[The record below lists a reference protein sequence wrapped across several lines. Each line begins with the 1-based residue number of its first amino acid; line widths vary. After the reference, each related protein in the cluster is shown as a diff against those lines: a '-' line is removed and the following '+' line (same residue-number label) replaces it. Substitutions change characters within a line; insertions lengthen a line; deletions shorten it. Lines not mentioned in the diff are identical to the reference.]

1 MVNAS
6 HYINEIYVIN
16 KESNLDRWKTISGKM
31 ESEKTDIPY
40 NQFIGLDADKLNLKD
55 YSSEISSQS
64 STFLM
69 TKHIYAKSKS
79 HYNLWKYLLDNED
92 KKEDKDTKNDKNGEV
107 EKDEK
112 DKNDKKDKNKKSE
125 SESESE
131 NDTNH
136 WTLVVEDD
144 SIIPDNFNV
153 YLKQLTQ
160 FLNLLPSEQLD
171 QTDLLNISAYGNYTN
186 QYTGINNI
194 ILTFMLSIL
203 TMVFKKKNSTNT
215 SSFTSDIDGKK
226 WDFVNSFFPLGTHAY
241 LVNLKQCRTL
251 VNYFDTNK
259 FSYHLDV
266 QLNLNSFNINTITPF
281 GIRRGGIS
289 DGTTPTLTT
298 PALPVKILT
307 MFNPEL
313 AHDLG
318 KPIVNILGVYQLN
331 ILIVAYGI
339 FLIIWQIIDIPGRL
353 QEYFENI

>member
-31 ESEKTDIPY
+31 GSEKTDIPY

-79 HYNLWKYLLDNED
+79 HYNLWKYLLDNKDKKDEDKDKEED
-92 KKEDKDTKNDKNGEV
+92 KKGDKEEDK
-107 EKDEK
+107 
-112 DKNDKKDKNKKSE
+112 DKKDKDKR
-125 SESESE
+125 SESE